1 MQTDL
6 LPSGGNLWLTEVPSA
21 WRQQE
26 EAVPGTKPR
35 YTSTGKK
42 KKSGLI
48 GVSWSSSMVFL
59 RGKGKN
65 STRLPNTVKVA
76 RERDGVAGK
85 MYWVLC
91 FNQRP
96 FWNDWKKR
104 MILELPSTTMP
115 KKPTENKPTRRM
127 QNPTPNNRSKQIIAF
142 SHYERAASSATT
154 WTSGAKSFVVYME
167 TLEIILHVLKH

>member
-1 MQTDL
+1 MKATGERRL
-6 LPSGGNLWLTEVPSA
+6 C
-21 WRQQE
+21 QE
-26 EAVPGTKPR
+26 QNQGTLALA
-35 YTSTGKK
+35 KK
-42 KKSGLI
+42 KKWFNWGELI
-48 GVSWSSSMVFL
+48 IFNGFL
-59 RGKGKN
+59 KRQREKLNPTPKHCESCQGKGQ
-65 STRLPNTVKVA
+65 
-76 RERDGVAGK
+76 GVAGK

-127 QNPTPNNRSKQIIAF
+127 QNPIPNNRSKQIIAF
-142 SHYERAASSATT
+142 SHYERAASSATM